1 MFDGVKKI
9 KMFNFNKILIY
20 FVDLYEI
27 KKKDDDKYWCWFFKI
42 SNVRYFGM

>member
-9 KMFNFNKILIY
+9 KMFNFNKIY

-27 KKKDDDKYWCWFFKI
+27 KKKDDDKYWFFKI